1 MHCVPV
7 SCSSIPDVFGAESE
21 PSDPEVAYWQAL
33 QEADVING
41 IDERHQRIVL
51 DQRQPFRS
59 TRHGPASPLG
69 YRPLL
74 QGMYASL
81 VKMVESGFLNEEE
94 LQQMTIPTVG
104 RTRQE
109 FLAPFGAEGI
119 FAGLGMEE
127 AEVFL
132 GEDHIWSDYQRDGD
146 PRSFG
151 TRWAAF
157 SRVSVFPM
165 LAEALKSDGDTW
177 RSGCSLL
184 SSKARRRRSWRS
196 IRSKC

>member
-109 FLAPFGAEGI
+109 FLAPFWRGGDLCGAEYG
-119 FAGLGMEE
+119 
-127 AEVFL
+127 
-132 GEDHIWSDYQRDGD
+132 
-146 PRSFG
+146 
-151 TRWAAF
+151 
-157 SRVSVFPM
+157 
-165 LAEALKSDGDTW
+165 
-177 RSGCSLL
+177 RSGGL
-184 SSKARRRRSWRS
+184 SR
-196 IRSKC
+196 